1 MKVISETIEY
11 ERSYTIQQ
19 EDDEL
24 GVYMS
29 MSNNELSMYL
39 TNQDASIA
47 LSLNEDT
54 LLFLRDQIN
63 KIMEFKN

>member
-11 ERSYTIQQ
+11 ERSYTLQQ
-19 EDDEL
+19 DDDEL
-24 GVYMS
+24 EVYMS

-39 TNQDASIA
+39 TNQDASISLA
-47 LSLNEDT
+47 LNEDT